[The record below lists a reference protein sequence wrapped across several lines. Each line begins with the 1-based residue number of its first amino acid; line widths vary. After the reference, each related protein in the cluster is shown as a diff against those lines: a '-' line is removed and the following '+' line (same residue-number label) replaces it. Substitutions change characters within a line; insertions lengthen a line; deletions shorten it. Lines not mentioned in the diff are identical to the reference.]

1 MGVVDGKIAV
11 VTGASSGMGAAEAR
25 LFAREGAYVFVADI
39 QDEPGEAVVES
50 ITRDGGSAVYQH
62 LDVTDEQ
69 AWSNLTDALKDAG
82 GVHVLVNNAGIT
94 VREGLLDMTMRDWA
108 RILAVNLRG
117 PVLGMRACARLMR
130 DSGGGSIVNI
140 GSLAGVAG
148 HPVAAYAASKWGL
161 RGVSK
166 TAAMELV
173 DWGIRVNM
181 IHPGLI
187 DTPLIVGTSAYS
199 AMQSMTPMQRGARA
213 EEVAAVALF
222 LASDQSSFVTGV
234 DIPVDGGFEATAA
247 YRRVWQL
254 ATGPAGALHQQ
265 AH

>member
-1 MGVVDGKIAV
+1 MTTPVLERKVAV

-25 LFAREGAYVFVADI
+25 LFAREGAHVFVADI
-39 QDEPGEAVVES
+39 QDEPGQQVVAS
-50 ITRDGGSAVYQH
+50 ISRAGGSAVYQH

-69 AWSNLTDALKDAG
+69 SWTALVEALAGAG

-94 VREGLLDMTMRDWA
+94 VRNGVMEMDMADWE
-108 RILAVNLRG
+108 RILAVDLVG
-117 PVLGMRACARLMR
+117 PVLGMRACAPLMR

-140 GSLAGVAG
+140 GSLAALMG

-181 IHPGLI
+181 IHPGLV
-187 DTPLIVGTSAYS
+187 DTPLIVGTSAYG
-199 AMQSMTPMQRGARA
+199 AMQSMTPMGRGATP
-213 EEVAAVALF
+213 EEVAEVALF
-222 LASDQSSFVTGV
+222 LASDRSSFVTGV
-234 DIPVDGGFEATAA
+234 DIPIDGGFEATSA
-247 YRRVWQL
+247 YRRVWKI
-254 ATGPAGALHQQ
+254 ATASSSTT
-265 AH
+265 

>member
-1 MGVVDGKIAV
+1 MAGIIDGKIAV

-25 LFAREGAYVFVADI
+25 LFAREGANMFVADVD
-39 QDEPGEAVVES
+39 DESGQQVVES
-50 ITRDGGSAVYQH
+50 IIRDGGKAVYQH
-62 LDVTDEQ
+62 LDVSEEQSWRDLVDILEQ
-69 AWSNLTDALKDAG
+69 AG
-82 GVHVLVNNAGIT
+82 GAHVLVNNAGIT
-94 VREGLLDMTMRDWA
+94 VREGLLEMDMTDWE

-117 PVLGMRACARLMR
+117 PVLGMRACAPLMR
-130 DSGGGSIVNI
+130 EVGGGSIVNV
-140 GSLAGVAG
+140 GSLAGVVG
-148 HPVAAYAASKWGL
+148 HPVAAYAASKWAL

-173 DWGIRVNM
+173 DWGIRVNT

-187 DTPLIVGTSAYS
+187 NTPLIAGTAAYS
-199 AMQSMTPMQRGARA
+199 AMRSMTPMQRGARA

-222 LASDQSSFVTGV
+222 LASDQSSFITGV

-254 ATGPAGALHQQ
+254 ATNPPGDSE
-265 AH
+265 

>member
-1 MGVVDGKIAV
+1 MAGAIEGKIAV

-25 LFAREGAYVFVADI
+25 LFAREGARVIVADI
-39 QDEPGEAVVES
+39 QDEPGQQLVDEIADS
-50 ITRDGGSAVYQH
+50 GGDAVYQH
-62 LDVTDEQ
+62 LDVADEVSWEHMAARLQ
-69 AWSNLTDALKDAG
+69 DLG
-82 GVHVLVNNAGIT
+82 GVQVLVNNAGVT
-94 VREGLLDMTMRDWA
+94 VRDGLLDMNLADWD

-117 PVLGMRACARLMR
+117 PVLGMRACAPLMR

-140 GSLAGVAG
+140 GSLAGVCG

-173 DWGIRVNM
+173 GWGIRVNM

-187 DTPLIVGTSAYS
+187 DTPLILGTGAYD
-199 AMQSMTPMQRGARA
+199 AMRSMTPMDRGARP

-234 DIPVDGGFEATAA
+234 DIPVDGGFDAVSA
-247 YRRVWQL
+247 YRRVWQV
-254 ATGPAGALHQQ
+254 ATGAAG
-265 AH
+265 